1 MPLCKSNQLENE
13 IDFFFQCSKYSVQRQ
28 IFVNQINRI
37 ISDFENKSP
46 LESIKL
52 IMNSNDYRVNKLVM
66 KFISSCM
73 KICNT
78 LLVM

>member
-13 IDFFFQCSKYSVQRQ
+13 IHFFFQYSKYSVQRKT
-28 IFVNQINRI
+28 FGNQINRI

-46 LESIKL
+46 LERIKL
-52 IMNSNDYRVNKLVM
+52 IMNSNDYHVNKLVM

-73 KICNT
+73 KICDT
-78 LLVM
+78 LFVI

>member
-13 IDFFFQCSKYSVQRQ
+13 IHFFFQCSKYSVQRKT
-28 IFVNQINRI
+28 FVNQINRI

-52 IMNSNDYRVNKLVM
+52 IMNSNDYHVNKLVM

-73 KICNT
+73 K
-78 LLVM
+78 M